1 MQADSTGALEQC
13 MECEH
18 QKEQQKELEQQTEME
33 KYVDVA
39 YTRDGEAPTPWRFE
53 ELKQPNGPRD
63 FFPASHFKLH
73 RRKPLRI
80 ATRTGGEQDLHVSSN
95 YFNPHL
101 SGERRLRNV
110 IMMME
115 WVPARAKCMQH
126 SRPFPLEWVDANASW
141 DEAGKMDG
149 APADGATWSDLRSS
163 LDASLEDIRKLLPV
177 GSRGFSKAA
186 AQIVLSEAFDR
197 KVGRYGGIRR
207 PLTSSLTPQA
217 CHSLRLHPSRIG
229 WP

>member
-1 MQADSTGALEQC
+1 

-53 ELKQPNGPRD
+53 ELKQPNGPQD
-63 FFPASHFKLH
+63 FFPASQFKLH
-73 RRKPLRI
+73 RRKPLRL

-115 WVPARAKCMQH
+115 WVPARAKCTQH
-126 SRPFPLEWVDANASW
+126 SRPFPL
-141 DEAGKMDG
+141 
-149 APADGATWSDLRSS
+149 
-163 LDASLEDIRKLLPV
+163 
-177 GSRGFSKAA
+177 
-186 AQIVLSEAFDR
+186 
-197 KVGRYGGIRR
+197 
-207 PLTSSLTPQA
+207 
-217 CHSLRLHPSRIG
+217 
-229 WP
+229 